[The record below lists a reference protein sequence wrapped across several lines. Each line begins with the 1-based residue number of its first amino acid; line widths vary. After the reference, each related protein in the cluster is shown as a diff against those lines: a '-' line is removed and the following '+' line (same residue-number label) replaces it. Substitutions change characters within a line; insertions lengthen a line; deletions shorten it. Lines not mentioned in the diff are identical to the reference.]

1 MKSVVSI
8 FYTVS
13 AAMPHTAL
21 SKSKTLIPQEWIFHI
36 SFDFIIQTHC
46 QSIWTFLIYPH
57 PLLPL
62 CGKLLFLKAKVRSQK
77 VDFDTFTIF
86 RLRSLYFHSC
96 YLMDATTLKSSCH
109 FTHTGWM
116 RLRQENLTL
125 NREIEN
131 DDDDCWL

>member
-1 MKSVVSI
+1 MINSHTILFFFIHPYSDF
-8 FYTVS
+8 FYTQ
-13 AAMPHTAL
+13 L
-21 SKSKTLIPQEWIFHI
+21 LILQEWIFHI
-36 SFDFIIQTHC
+36 RFDFIIQTHC

-62 CGKLLFLKAKVRSQK
+62 CGKRLFSKAKVHSQK
-77 VDFDTFTIF
+77 VVFDTFTIF
-86 RLRSLYFHSC
+86 RSLYFHSC